1 MGRSHESWSKRE
13 KEKKKQKKK
22 EEKLKKKEARKEE
35 KQEEGKPNFDDM
47 IAYVDE
53 YGNITDTPPD
63 PSEREEIDAEDI
75 VVGIPP
81 KSEREEEEI
90 KEGTVKFY
98 DESRGYGFITVKG
111 TGDSLFTHVK
121 SHIDEITEGDKVTFD
136 VAPGDKGPVAI
147 NVKVIN

>member
-22 EEKLKKKEARKEE
+22 EDKLKKKEARKEDNP
-35 KQEEGKPNFDDM
+35 GKPDFDDM

-63 PSEREEIDAEDI
+63 PADKEEINAEDI
-75 VVGIPP
+75 VIGIP
-81 KSEREEEEI
+81 KKEEGEEEI
-90 KEGTVKFY
+90 NEGTVTFFDDSK
-98 DESRGYGFITVKG
+98 GYGFIAVKG
-111 TGDSLFTHVK
+111 TNDSLFTHIK
-121 SHIDEITEGDKVTFD
+121 SHIDEIKEGNRVTFD

-147 NVKVIN
+147 NVKVLR

>member
-13 KEKKKQKKK
+13 KEKKKRKKK
-22 EEKLKKKEARKEE
+22 EDKLKKKEARKEE
-35 KQEEGKPNFDDM
+35 NEGKTDFDDM

-53 YGNITDTPPD
+53 YGNISDTPPD

-75 VVGIPP
+75 VVGVPP
-81 KSEREEEEI
+81 KSEREEEEEN
-90 KEGTVKFY
+90 EGTVKFY
-98 DESRGYGFITVKG
+98 DDSKGYGFITVKG
-111 TGDSLFTHVK
+111 TGNSLFTHVK

-147 NVKVIN
+147 NVKVIK

>member
-13 KEKKKQKKK
+13 KEKKKRKKK
-22 EEKLKKKEARKEE
+22 EDKLKKKEARKEE
-35 KQEEGKPNFDDM
+35 NEGKTEFDDM

-53 YGNITDTPPD
+53 YGNISDTPPD

-75 VVGIPP
+75 VVGVPP
-81 KSEREEEEI
+81 KSEREEEEEN
-90 KEGTVKFY
+90 EGTVKFY
-98 DESRGYGFITVKG
+98 DDSKGYGFITVKG
-111 TGDSLFTHVK
+111 TGNSLFTHVK

-147 NVKVIN
+147 NVKVIK